1 MTGWASLLSLGN
13 LILSSAIVILAFAE
27 LIYMLTHNL
36 RSDVARGFCALLACV
51 LVVYGGDIV
60 VPRVSTAA
68 AANVWLRVQWLGISF
83 VPAAYL
89 HFTDALLRTTNARS
103 RRRRFL
109 VLFSYG
115 LSALLFGLAAGSDLL
130 VYDGQFAPPV
140 SHLAAG
146 PLFWVFTLYF
156 VLTALY
162 GAWNLYRA
170 WRRCLT
176 GVSRRRMAYLAVSFA
191 APGLGVFP
199 YLVVTGSGGL
209 ISAEAVLFLTLAG
222 NVGVGAMLAVMAY
235 SVAYY
240 GVLTPDRVVK
250 HSFIHYLLR
259 GPVVGICVIVVMLVI
274 PRVEQILG
282 LPRDTVLVFAVVG
295 EIVLL
300 QLIIN
305 LAKPW
310 IDRAIYRQDREE
322 IAWIQ
327 ELDKRLLTSS
337 DLSQFLQ
344 NILVALCDL
353 LRVKRGFIAVPTED
367 GVQIEVSCG
376 AESDIRAFLSDSKPL
391 ISLLAASSQS
401 EDADPGG
408 SVELDGYRVWRLAS
422 TSNHHALGLLGVQG
436 RQPEPALSA
445 DVEDV
450 VRTLLSQAQ
459 AALEDRHLQQ
469 GVFVAL
475 QRIIP
480 EIDRIQRWRGQIRY
494 AGSPVFEGLLP
505 EGSLASQADFGEWV
519 RDALRHYWGGP
530 KLARS
535 PLLGLHVVV
544 RALQEH
550 ENNPLRALR
559 AVLRRAIE
567 HLRPDDGDQ
576 RMTAPEWLLYN
587 ILELRFIQRKQVR
600 EIARHLAMSESDLY
614 RKQRLAIDEVARV
627 LADMEVSEVRQCDE
641 ALQDGSQARNGG
653 GLI

>member
-36 RSDVARGFCALLACV
+36 GSDVARGFCALLACV

-68 AANVWLRVQWLGISF
+68 AANLWLRVQWLGIAF

-89 HFTDALLRTTNARS
+89 HFTDALLRTTNSRS
-103 RRRRFL
+103 RRRRFF
-109 VLFSYG
+109 VLLSYG
-115 LSALLFGLAAGSDLL
+115 LSTLTVGLAAASDFL

-146 PLFWVFTLYF
+146 PIFWVFTVYF

-176 GVSRRRMAYLAVSFA
+176 GVSRRRMAYLAISFA

-199 YLVVTGSGGL
+199 YLAVAGSGGL
-209 ISAEAVLFLTLAG
+209 ISAEAVLFLSLAG

-300 QLIIN
+300 QLVIN

-353 LRVKRGFIAVPTED
+353 LRVKRGFIAVPTET
-367 GVQIEVSCG
+367 GVEVEVSCG
-376 AESDIRAFLSDSKPL
+376 AESGIRAFLNESEALS
-391 ISLLAASSQS
+391 SLLAEPSQG
-401 EDADPGG
+401 EDGG
-408 SVELDGYRVWRLAS
+408 PRGFVELDGYRVWRLAS
-422 TSNHHALGLLGVQG
+422 TSNHHTLGLLGVEG
-436 RQPEPALSA
+436 PRLESPTLSA
-445 DVEDV
+445 EVEDV
-450 VRTLLSQAQ
+450 VRTLLSQAE

-475 QRIIP
+475 RSIIP

-494 AGSPVFEGLLP
+494 ADSPTFQGLLP
-505 EGSLASQADFGEWV
+505 EGSLASQADFSDWV

-535 PLLGLHVVV
+535 PLLGLRVVV
-544 RALQEH
+544 RALHEH
-550 ENNPLRALR
+550 DNNPLRALR
-559 AVLRRAIE
+559 AVLRSAIE
-567 HLRPDDGDQ
+567 DLRPDDGAQ

-587 ILELRFIQRKQVR
+587 ILDLRFLQRKQVR

-627 LADMEVSEVRQCDE
+627 LADMEVSEVMNGKEDPKE
-641 ALQDGSQARNGG
+641 ASQG
-653 GLI
+653 